1 MVCATALV
9 LLLDASGSIMPS
21 EWRQQLEA
29 TAGAL
34 ESSEFHYALERGG
47 PVAVTALAFSTHAA
61 PLTEWHVL
69 RDAAEARVYAALLRE
84 APRVVGGGTDIGW
97 ALSAAHQAVRAAP
110 CAADRQVIDL
120 STDGEAPE
128 AETAMARD
136 AAQMDGVTINVI
148 AVGALAQPD
157 SLREHAMTGDGFLI
171 HAADWS
177 QYAALVRRK
186 VILETAAR

>member
-1 MVCATALV
+1 MLCATALV
-9 LLLDASGSIMPS
+9 LLLDTSGSIAPG

-29 TAGAL
+29 TAAAL
-34 ESSEFHYALERGG
+34 ESSDFHYALDRGG
-47 PVAVTALAFSTHAA
+47 PVAVQAIAFSTSTYPVTA
-61 PLTEWHVL
+61 WHVL
-69 RDAAEARVYAALLRE
+69 RDAGEARGYAALLRE
-84 APRVVGGGTDIGW
+84 APRVVGGGTDIGR

-110 CAADRQVIDL
+110 CEADRQVIDL

-128 AETAMARD
+128 AETALARD

-157 SLREHAMTGDGFLI
+157 SLREHAVTGDGFLI
-171 HAADWS
+171 HATDWS